1 MGLIRVGNTRAV
13 FSVSVGVFVVLLLLI
28 EKIPDICVLG
38 MSENW
43 NQVAHSVKNPVL
55 LGKFASF
62 R

>member
-1 MGLIRVGNTRAV
+1 M
-13 FSVSVGVFVVLLLLI
+13 LLI